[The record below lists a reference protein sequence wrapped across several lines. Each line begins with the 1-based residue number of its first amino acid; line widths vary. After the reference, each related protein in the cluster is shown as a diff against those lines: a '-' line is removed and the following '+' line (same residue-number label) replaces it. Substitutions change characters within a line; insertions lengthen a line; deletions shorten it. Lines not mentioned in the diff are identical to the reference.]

1 MVGLGIQL
9 STFDII
15 LTFIREQGV
24 GVWQGLWGFRAGG
37 NNAFPDTYANDI
49 WGSGRRLRQYVCV
62 RWRLGSNT
70 LEMGPRNRKRKRT
83 TRTQARE
90 KEMSMSVSEGICR
103 NTWLPALLLSVLI
116 SRSPG
121 SQTQP
126 HPQKHQHGEQGLPR
140 RPVAPA
146 RIPSS
151 LLETCGDK
159 SKKIVQIIQKRV
171 KNRLLLYFF

>member
-1 MVGLGIQL
+1 M
-9 STFDII
+9 
-15 LTFIREQGV
+15 
-24 GVWQGLWGFRAGG
+24 
-37 NNAFPDTYANDI
+37 
-49 WGSGRRLRQYVCV
+49 
-62 RWRLGSNT
+62 
-70 LEMGPRNRKRKRT
+70 
-83 TRTQARE
+83 
-90 KEMSMSVSEGICR
+90 
-103 NTWLPALLLSVLI
+103 PALLLSVLI

-140 RPVAPA
+140 RPVAPG

-171 KNRLLLYFF
+171 KNRLLLYFFFNIFILNNSTRKIYPSIYVGLTSDVIQMIIVAGGGARMKLDFCNTEPQASRKKKNNRDKQNKLNPVMAGDGGVEIAYTHRITAMCPRHGPASLC